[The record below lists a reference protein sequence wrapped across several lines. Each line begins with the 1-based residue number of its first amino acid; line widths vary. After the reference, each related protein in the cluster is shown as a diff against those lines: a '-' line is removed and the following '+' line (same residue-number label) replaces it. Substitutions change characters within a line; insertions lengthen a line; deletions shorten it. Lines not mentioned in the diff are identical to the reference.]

1 MYVDSNISA
10 IYFIFFNNL
19 LINLL
24 WINLQ
29 FSIWLFSVLLMFWM
43 KNWSSNRLFSSSE
56 RKKKNLVQTYHT
68 YLLRTVVFAFS
79 TADSIQCEILHS
91 KVANLMVNT
100 VIVYKYRQFDL
111 FVSFK
116 LKKGFSPLLRFPLI
130 SFV

>member
-68 YLLRTVVFAFS
+68 YLLRTVVFFFS

-100 VIVYKYRQFDL
+100 VNVDKYRQFDL